1 MKKDFKSMALPFVG
15 VVALA
20 VGAFAGF
27 NPEQVDSLKGA
38 MEAVVNAV
46 AVFVTLYGVYKSHDK
61 N

>member
-15 VVALA
+15 VIALA

-27 NPEQVDSLKGA
+27 NPEQVESFKGVL
-38 MEAVVNAV
+38 EGAVNGIAV
-46 AVFVTLYGVYKSHDK
+46 LVTLYGVYKSHDK